1 MFLSKGMVRL
11 MKQEPGKTVLY
22 IQYMNISSIRH
33 TSTQI
38 VQSITVNTKF
48 DTYMYSISAENLSIN
63 RNVDRKMSV
72 SQMFILNFMYGLLVG

>member
-1 MFLSKGMVRL
+1 MVRL

>member
-1 MFLSKGMVRL
+1 MVRL

-33 TSTQI
+33 TSTEI

>member
-1 MFLSKGMVRL
+1 